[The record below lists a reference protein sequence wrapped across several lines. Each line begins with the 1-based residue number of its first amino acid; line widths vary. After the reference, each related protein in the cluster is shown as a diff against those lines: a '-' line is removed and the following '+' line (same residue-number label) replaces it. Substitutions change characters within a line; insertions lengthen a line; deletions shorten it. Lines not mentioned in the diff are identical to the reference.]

1 MSWTYDPAMAS
12 DRDKVRFRLGD
23 TVEAGALLQDEE
35 IDGLLADAGSVTN
48 ATIAGADALAMRFA
62 SLAQSKTDD
71 IGQSVNYGDR
81 SARYRALADRLRAN
95 ASRLAMPFAGGISQ
109 ASKDANAANTDRV
122 APAFT
127 RELHDTSGSV

>member
-35 IDGLLADAGSVTN
+35 IDVLLADAGSVTN

-95 ASRLAMPFAGGISQ
+95 ASRLAMPM
-109 ASKDANAANTDRV
+109 
-122 APAFT
+122 
-127 RELHDTSGSV
+127 

>member
-109 ASKDANAANTDRV
+109 ASKDANVANTDRV

-127 RELHDTSGSV
+127 RELHDTPGSV

>member
-23 TVEAGALLQDEE
+23 TVEAAPLLQDEE
-35 IDGLLADAGSVTN
+35 IDVLLEGSDVIS
-48 ATIAGADALAMRFA
+48 ATIACAESLAMHFA

-81 SARYRALADRLRAN
+81 SARYRALTDRLRAN

>member
-1 MSWTYDPAMAS
+1 MSWTYDPTMAS

-35 IDGLLADAGSVTN
+35 IDVLLADAGSVTN

-62 SLAQSKTDD
+62 SLAQSMTDD

-81 SARYRALADRLRAN
+81 AARYRDLANRLRAT
-95 ASRLAMPFAGGISQ
+95 ASRLALPFAGGISH
-109 ASKDANAANTDRV
+109 ASKDAITANADRV

>member
-1 MSWTYDPAMAS
+1 MRWTYDPAMAS

-23 TVEAGALLQDEE
+23 TVEAAPLLQDEE
-35 IDGLLADAGSVTN
+35 IDVLLEGSDVIS
-48 ATIAGADALAMRFA
+48 ATIACAESLAMHFA

-95 ASRLAMPFAGGISQ
+95 ASRLALPFAGGISH
-109 ASKDANAANTDRV
+109 ASKDAITANADRV